1 MGAFSRLALIYNT
14 MTGQTHKY
22 FGDLHSRYGPIVRVG
37 PDQLSVISSSAW
49 KDVYMKRPELPK
61 DPFSQ
66 TPPLNGSDSLF
77 TARGD
82 THIRLRRTFAP
93 SFTEKAL
100 KNQADI
106 IESHI
111 DLLFSRLNRDIA
123 KIADRKLDLAKYY
136 GYTTLDVVSDLTFGE
151 SYHSLEGDNEHSLVL
166 AFFLGAKFGTVRN
179 SLSTFYPIDRIF
191 GYIFLRLTAAARA
204 QNWNR
209 TEQKIRRRLEMGNLG
224 INRSDFMSPVIDNIR
239 DGELQ
244 GITRNELHTNGLAM
258 VIAGCQYVHP

>member
-1 MGAFSRLALIYNT
+1 

-22 FGDLHSRYGPIVRVG
+22 FGDLHSQYGPIVRVG
-37 PDQLSVISSSAW
+37 PDQISVISATAW
-49 KDVYMKRPELPK
+49 KEVYMRRPELPK

-100 KNQADI
+100 KCQADI
-106 IESHI
+106 IESHVN
-111 DLLFSRLNRDIA
+111 LLFSRLHRDIE
-123 KIADRKLDLAKYY
+123 KTADGILDLAKYY
-136 GYTTLDVVSDLTFGE
+136 GYATLDIISDLTFGE
-151 SYHSLEGDNEHSLVL
+151 SYHSLERDTEHSLVL

-179 SLSTFYPIDRIF
+179 SLSTFYPVDRLF
-191 GYIFLRLTAAARA
+191 GYIFLRLTASARA
-204 QNWNR
+204 RNWTR
-209 TEQKIRRRLEMGNLG
+209 TNQKIGRRLEMGNLG
-224 INRSDFMSPVIDNIR
+224 ITRSDFMSPIIDNIR

-258 VIAGCQYVHP
+258 VIAGCQYVYIWHSFGASLILLL